1 MCLPEDSGDVGSG
14 DARGEGGRVAA
25 THKIRSAMSSPC
37 FRIASGRMKVCLAGV
52 QRKSQ
57 KHTAFR
63 PSADYLLRLLARH
76 SLPSIWHIWAFRTQN
91 SPGVV
96 NVDAMPT
103 LLIFS
108 SSWIDEFD
116 EVDVT
121 AGRWGLGE
129 MISDIVA
136 VVVSSCS
143 VVDTVAGSDLCG
155 DGRRRGFM

>member
-1 MCLPEDSGDVGSG
+1 M
-14 DARGEGGRVAA
+14 
-25 THKIRSAMSSPC
+25 
-37 FRIASGRMKVCLAGV
+37 
-52 QRKSQ
+52 
-57 KHTAFR
+57 
-63 PSADYLLRLLARH
+63 
-76 SLPSIWHIWAFRTQN
+76 
-91 SPGVV
+91 